1 MRGRGKRSEP
11 FKWTGKVCR
20 LKCVTEANPGRLSMT
35 AVPSLGNQ
43 AEVIGLYAAK
53 KSL

>member
-1 MRGRGKRSEP
+1 M
-11 FKWTGKVCR
+11 
-20 LKCVTEANPGRLSMT
+20 KCVTEANPGRLSMT

-43 AEVIGLYAAK
+43 TEVIDLHAAK